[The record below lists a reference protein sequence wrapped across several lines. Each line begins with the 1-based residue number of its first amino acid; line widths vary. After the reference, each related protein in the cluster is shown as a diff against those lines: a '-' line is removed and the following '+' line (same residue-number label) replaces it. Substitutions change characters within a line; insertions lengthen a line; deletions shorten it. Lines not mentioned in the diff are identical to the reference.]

1 MPAPDLEDPVIGSD
15 VELLNDRAQP
25 ISHPALETWTPDSG
39 DAAIGER
46 REPVEH
52 HGPVAEFLSHLGVGL
67 RPAAVGEPSGAA

>member
-46 REPVEH
+46 REGARGAALQAVL
-52 HGPVAEFLSHLGVGL
+52 VDDRILSHQRRSTG
-67 RPAAVGEPSGAA
+67 